1 MRKLLCLI
9 PLCMLVM
16 ACSLPDA
23 QEMQGKPPIKLTT
36 ENDSTKERLGCLIG
50 IEGVLGGAVMT
61 YKAWREGTEG
71 DTGLAPMLDANGT
84 LVYGQVK
91 VPGNWRKVAG
101 YAAFTA
107 ASAYVTPWEC
117 LYTLASGTSITYW
130 CGVKEH
136 FIRRWDDQPLNADN
150 YDYFFRNS
158 RCNWDGYAY
167 WIPSTDIDVCAD
179 PGWCIKHT
187 DP

>member
-91 VPGNWRKVAG
+91 GPR
-101 YAAFTA
+101 
-107 ASAYVTPWEC
+107 SE
-117 LYTLASGTSITYW
+117 
-130 CGVKEH
+130 E
-136 FIRRWDDQPLNADN
+136 RR
-150 YDYFFRNS
+150 
-158 RCNWDGYAY
+158 
-167 WIPSTDIDVCAD
+167 
-179 PGWCIKHT
+179 
-187 DP
+187 